1 MGPLKAGPA
10 YMTGDLMRIR
20 FVSLFAIAMVALFCG
35 LGAPALR
42 ATDGI
47 RELRS
52 SPQMQSSA
60 GTDYVLRT
68 APFGGLTVT
77 LIDVQSGTGDWVKPD
92 ASKLPALPAA
102 SSVAPKALSV
112 QWFYGDAAGWMPVP
126 AGWRVQRAVI
136 GADGNTI
143 YTFAAPAG
151 ASAGWVTYT
160 VIPACESCILQ
171 SAAGLLPGA
180 GERLAAM
187 NQQPT
192 INLGQT
198 NPVMSWQSRPDDC
211 SLLFRYRSGS
221 FTVRAAVLSSVSMAM
236 DDTKGGLSL
245 ADVYVALPE
254 GQAALADYLV
264 GRFQQ
269 AFPACRSPNGWPG

>member
-1 MGPLKAGPA
+1 
-10 YMTGDLMRIR
+10 MRIR
-20 FVSLFAIAMVALFCG
+20 FVSLFVVAITALFGG
-35 LGAPALR
+35 LSAFALH

-47 RELRS
+47 RDLRS
-52 SPQMQSSA
+52 PPQLQSSA
-60 GTDYVLRT
+60 GTDYALRV

-77 LIDVQSGTGDWVKPD
+77 LIDVHAGAGDWIKPD
-92 ASKLPALPAA
+92 ANKLPPLPPAGPA
-102 SSVAPKALSV
+102 SSKGPSM
-112 QWFYGDAAGWMPVP
+112 QWFYGDAVGWMPVP
-126 AGWRVQRAVI
+126 SGWHVQRAVI
-136 GADGNTI
+136 GADGNTL
-143 YTFAAPAG
+143 YTFAAPDG
-151 ASAGWVTYT
+151 ASAGWVTYA

-180 GERLAAM
+180 GERLATM
-187 NQQPT
+187 NQQPA

-211 SLLFRYRSGS
+211 SLLFRYRTGS

-236 DDTKGGLSL
+236 DDTKGDLSL

-254 GQAALADYLV
+254 RQAALADYMV